1 MTTRAALAALAA
13 GALGVVGQAPAEPL
27 RPLPGSMPRALAGM
41 AAGAPAPAELPLEH
55 VTVLL
60 GLRARAAL
68 DAVLAAQQ
76 DPRSPRFRRWL
87 EPEEIA
93 DRFGPSRGEY
103 ARVRRWFETHGFRV
117 VHDSPLRA
125 LLVVAGTAGDAAA
138 ALGAPIRFFRDRDG
152 RVYHGP
158 ETAPALPVEVAGS
171 VHGVVG
177 LDDLPHFEPLARIA
191 GDGMALG
198 PGDLALVYGAA
209 SLQARGFTAAGHTI
223 AVAARSNFPDA
234 DVTTFAQTYL
244 PVGTTLQ
251 VERVLAGAD
260 PGILS
265 RSGELTEVLLDSEW
279 AAALAPAARVN
290 VVIGSESGDIRE
302 AIEKAVED
310 RLGDVISVSFG
321 LCELTAHTADTE
333 LFDVL
338 YALANARGQTVLVA
352 SGDNGPTACLPGST
366 RPAVNALASSP
377 HAVAVGG
384 TTLDPLFDGASGDA
398 TGYGGEV
405 VWNQGRGAASGG
417 GESLVFARPRYQ
429 LGPGLPALTGRAL
442 PDLALA
448 ANPDAPGYVMV
459 QAGRS
464 GAIGGTSAATPALAG
479 ALALVGEALGTAGLG
494 QLGPALYRLGGEQ
507 ARGLRAP
514 VFRDVTEGTNG
525 LFAAGPGFDL
535 ATGWGSPIIDA
546 LAGALGG
553 GSGACVPE
561 SQCLVPGTGGRTRS
575 CVGEWLVE
583 AMSLGRRPSGV
594 PRSRQVCRDGDP
606 GCDADGTADG
616 QCTVNVALCLNVLD
630 ERFLDS
636 HGAAACRPD
645 AVGPVSLL
653 APVASRRRPVLTT
666 DRRALRAA
674 IRGLPELPTA
684 RRGECTATV
693 PVVVPA
699 GPDGRPGRVRLRA
712 SVTGSRASSVA
723 RTTLVCLE

>member
-1 MTTRAALAALAA
+1 MRGAALAALAA
-13 GALGVVGQAPAEPL
+13 GTLGLVRHAPAAPL
-27 RPLPGSMPRALAGM
+27 RPLYGSMPRALALM
-41 AAGAPAPAELPLEH
+41 TAGAQVPTELPLDH

-60 GLRARAAL
+60 GLRARAVL

-93 DRFGPSRGEY
+93 DRFGPSRAEY
-103 ARVRRWFETHGFRV
+103 ARVRQWFEAHGFRV

-138 ALGAPIRFFRDRDG
+138 ALGAPIRFFRDCDG
-152 RVYHGP
+152 RVYHAP
-158 ETAPALPVEVAGS
+158 DTAPALPAEVADS
-171 VHGVVG
+171 VHGIVG
-177 LDDLPHFEPLARIA
+177 LDDLPHFEPLVRIE
-191 GDGMALG
+191 GDGVALG
-198 PGDLALVYGAA
+198 PSDLSLVYGATP
-209 SLQARGFTAAGHTI
+209 LQGRGLTGAGHTI
-223 AVAARSNFPDA
+223 AVAARSNFPDG
-234 DVTTFAQTYL
+234 DVAMFSALYL
-244 PVGTTLQ
+244 GGRPVD
-251 VERVLAGAD
+251 VERVFAGAD
-260 PGILS
+260 PGMLT
-265 RSGELTEVLLDSEW
+265 RSGEVTEVLLDTEW
-279 AAALAPAARVN
+279 ALALAPAARVN
-290 VVIGSESGDIRE
+290 VVIGSQSGDIVE
-302 AIEKAVED
+302 AIQKAMED

-352 SGDNGPTACLPGST
+352 SGDGGPTACLPGSS
-366 RPAVNALASSP
+366 RPAVNALAASP

-384 TTLDPLFDGASGDA
+384 TTLDPLFDDASGNA

-405 VWNQGRGAASGG
+405 VWNEGRGAASGG

-459 QAGRS
+459 QGGKS

-479 ALALVGEALGTAGLG
+479 ALALVNDALGTAGLG
-494 QLGPALYRLGGEQ
+494 QLGPTLYRFGGEQ

-546 LAGALGG
+546 LAAALGG
-553 GSGACVPE
+553 GSGPCVPE
-561 SQCLVPGTGGRTRS
+561 SDCLVPGTGGRARS
-575 CVGEWLVE
+575 CAGEWLVE
-583 AMSLGRRPSGV
+583 ATSLARRPSGV
-594 PRSRQVCRDGDP
+594 PRIRQACRDGDP
-606 GCDADGTADG
+606 ACDADGTVDG

-636 HGAAACRPD
+636 NGGAVCRPD
-645 AVGPVSLL
+645 VVGPVGLL
-653 APVASRRRPVLTT
+653 APFASRRRPVLTD

-674 IRGLPELPTA
+674 IRALAELPTA

-699 GPDGRPGRVRLRA
+699 GTDARPGRVRLSA

-723 RTTLVCLE
+723 RATLLCLE